1 MSFVILQDLQKR
13 IQKHTEVETVDLV
26 LKLKDKLVCK
36 DDSWSITLPLLPLLK
51 PPVLLL
57 LNYGSATSTTAN
69 SPVAFLFSCIVNRW

>member
-1 MSFVILQDLQKR
+1 MSFVLLQDLQKR

-36 DDSWSITLPLLPLLK
+36 DDSWSITLILLPLLK

-57 LNYGSATSTTAN
+57 LDYGSATSTTAN
-69 SPVAFLFSCIVNRW
+69 RSCSFSLFLHS